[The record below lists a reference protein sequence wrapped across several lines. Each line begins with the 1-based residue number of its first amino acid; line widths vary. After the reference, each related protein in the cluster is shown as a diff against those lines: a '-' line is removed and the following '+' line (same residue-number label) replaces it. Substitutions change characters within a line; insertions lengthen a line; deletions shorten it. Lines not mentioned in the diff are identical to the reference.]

1 MGYGPSFLSS
11 PEAKNQ
17 TDSFHP
23 AAPPVTHRDG
33 TVEDSNE
40 VVTFDSNFIMTKKKE
55 DGTIRHV
62 SVC

>member
-1 MGYGPSFLSS
+1 MGYGPSFLST
-11 PEAKNQ
+11 PETQ
-17 TDSFHP
+17 DQVDSFHP
-23 AAPPVTHRDG
+23 PAPPVTHDG
-33 TVEDSNE
+33 TVEDPNE